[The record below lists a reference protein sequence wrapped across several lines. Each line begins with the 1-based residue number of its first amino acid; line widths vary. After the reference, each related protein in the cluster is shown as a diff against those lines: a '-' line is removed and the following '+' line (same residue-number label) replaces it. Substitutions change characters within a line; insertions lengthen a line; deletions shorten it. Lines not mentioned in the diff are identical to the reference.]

1 MELKVLYLHQKS
13 EKIPIRVVGLKNVS
27 AQMKSHTPTPSKKT
41 SESAPSEIMQ
51 ILSHVFNYPF
61 IIMNL
66 RKIWVV
72 GLSRSEKWA
81 LFIEFS

>member
-1 MELKVLYLHQKS
+1 MELIVLYLHQKS

-27 AQMKSHTPTPSKKT
+27 AQMKSPTPPPQRKRQRQPHK
-41 SESAPSEIMQ
+41 I
-51 ILSHVFNYPF
+51 ILSHVFKYPF

-72 GLSRSEKWA
+72 GRSRSEK
-81 LFIEFS
+81 

>member
-1 MELKVLYLHQKS
+1 MELIVLYLHQKT

-27 AQMKSHTPTPSKKT
+27 AQMKSPTPPPQRKRLSQPHK
-41 SESAPSEIMQ
+41 IMQ

-66 RKIWVV
+66 GKIWVV
-72 GLSRSEKWA
+72 GLPRSEKWA
-81 LFIEFS
+81 FFIEFP

>member
-1 MELKVLYLHQKS
+1 MELIVLYLDQKT

-27 AQMKSHTPTPSKKT
+27 AQMKSPTPPPQRKRQSQ
-41 SESAPSEIMQ
+41 PHEIMQ

-66 RKIWVV
+66 GKIWVV
-72 GLSRSEKWA
+72 GLSRYEKWA
-81 LFIEFS
+81 LFIEFP

>member
-1 MELKVLYLHQKS
+1 MELIVLYLHQKT

-27 AQMKSHTPTPSKKT
+27 AQMKSPTPPPQRKRQRQ
-41 SESAPSEIMQ
+41 PLEIMQ

-66 RKIWVV
+66 GKIWVV
-72 GLSRSEKWA
+72 GLPRSEKWA
-81 LFIEFS
+81 LFIEFP